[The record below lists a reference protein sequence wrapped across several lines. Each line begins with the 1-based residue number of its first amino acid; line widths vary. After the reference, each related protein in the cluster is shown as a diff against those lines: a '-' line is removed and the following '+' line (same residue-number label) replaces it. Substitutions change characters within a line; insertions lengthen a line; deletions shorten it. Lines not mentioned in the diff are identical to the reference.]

1 MRIKTLSENPESAM
15 NEIRACIGIQ
25 ERIGWYPEI
34 VPAREFRADTIRL
47 ADASINLGYVLIA
60 VDDAPEEG
68 TVLGYLRVTFSGS
81 PDRHWLHEIAVD
93 PDLRSRGIGRA
104 LMQAAGRTSLELGG
118 RAIYFTFDP
127 FEGQNGRLYLN
138 RCGSRGYRVLE
149 NFYGTMERPGEAA
162 LPTHR
167 LLTRWD
173 LEGVLQPDWAAKRP
187 DRFPI
192 ADECSSSENPEHV
205 RIELP
210 LSLEELEATAVQH
223 WHQNVLPLLIEW
235 INHRGYEAV
244 YVHTDWEERRNYL
257 VLEQVEVVDR

>member
-1 MRIKTLSENPESAM
+1 MRIRTLSENPDSAM
-15 NEIRACIGIQ
+15 KEIRACIGIQ

-60 VDDAPEEG
+60 VDDTPEEE
-68 TVLGYLRVTFSGS
+68 TVLGYLRVSFSGS

-93 PDLRSRGIGRA
+93 PNVRSRGTGRA
-104 LMQAAGRTSLELGG
+104 LMQAARRTSLELGG
-118 RAIYFTFDP
+118 RAVYFTFDP

-149 NFYGTMERPGEAA
+149 NFYGTMERPDGTA
-162 LPTHR
+162 LSTHR

-173 LEGVLQPDWAAKRP
+173 LVSELQPDWAAKQP
-187 DRFPI
+187 DGFPT
-192 ADECSSSENPEHV
+192 AAECSSSENPEHV
-205 RIELP
+205 LIELP
-210 LSLEELEATAVQH
+210 FSLEELEATAVQH

-235 INHRGYEAV
+235 IDHRGYEAV